1 MGRYVDVCAVACTAG
16 YTAACDV
23 GSDVGSDVD
32 SDVDSALE
40 LLFKMQ
46 LYIEN
51 ARKFWDLV
59 HHLKNTIDIRT
70 NITIDIRTNI
80 RTGIRNASAADSAN
94 DNA

>member
-1 MGRYVDVCAVACTAG
+1 
-16 YTAACDV
+16 
-23 GSDVGSDVD
+23 
-32 SDVDSALE
+32 
-40 LLFKMQ
+40 MQ